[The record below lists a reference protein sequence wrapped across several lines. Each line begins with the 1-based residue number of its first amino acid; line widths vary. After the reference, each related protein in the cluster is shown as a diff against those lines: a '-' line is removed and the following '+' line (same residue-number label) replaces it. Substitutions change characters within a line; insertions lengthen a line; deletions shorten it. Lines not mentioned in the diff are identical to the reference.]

1 MDRFA
6 ILWPCSKITTPEVF
20 RKSSAPLLGPFA
32 TLKVLKTVIIINFQ
46 LQRAVI
52 INVLGPFATLK
63 VLKTVIIINLQLQ
76 RAVIINASIS
86 ATPNFHPVSKNII
99 QLCPLICI

>member
-32 TLKVLKTVIIINFQ
+32 TLKVLKTVIIINFN

-52 INVLGPFATLK
+52 IK
-63 VLKTVIIINLQLQ
+63 
-76 RAVIINASIS
+76 SIS
-86 ATPNFHPVSKNII
+86 ATPNFHSVSKNVI
-99 QLCPLICI
+99 QLCPLFVFKNNVYLSFSFLVICLFIATT

>member
-32 TLKVLKTVIIINFQ
+32 TLKVLKTVIEI
-46 LQRAVI
+46 L
-52 INVLGPFATLK
+52 
-63 VLKTVIIINLQLQ
+63 
-76 RAVIINASIS
+76 IS
-86 ATPNFHPVSKNII
+86 KE
-99 QLCPLICI
+99 Q